1 MAQPKKQKSSR
12 KTGFGRNHLLEK
24 LRNRVNAHSP
34 VKARTTSAN
43 KKALAKAKK
52 AE

>member
-12 KTGFGRNHLLEK
+12 KTGFGRSHLLEE
-24 LRNRVNAHSP
+24 LRKRVNAHSP
-34 VKARTTSAN
+34 VKARTKSAN
-43 KKALAKAKK
+43 KRALAKTKK